1 MVAAKPIGRWPSR
14 TAAVA
19 DLRRQGLS
27 PVQIAE
33 RLGIGR
39 STVYALMRDIDRSHG
54 ADTVRISA
62 EIGRQMIDE
71 AAWRDLTVGQ
81 LALRI
86 IETVV
91 TEGLIA
97 AVLDD
102 SYRSDAHE

>member
-1 MVAAKPIGRWPSR
+1 MSAAPA
-14 TAAVA
+14 TAN
-19 DLRRQGLS
+19 R
-27 PVQIAE
+27 P
-33 RLGIGR
+33 
-39 STVYALMRDIDRSHG
+39 ALY
-54 ADTVRISA
+54 
-62 EIGRQMIDE
+62 DE

-102 SYRSDAHE
+102 EETKRD